1 MARTARSIILFCT
14 YVIIIS
20 LSSITRTKAQDEES
34 LLDLISDSTAEE
46 TEYISYAFKS
56 TRITNGGSIEMLG
69 AGSLDFR
76 VLHRFGPIS
85 QGVEEFFGL
94 DQAST
99 RLSFDYAPI
108 NDLLIGIGRSSVKK
122 EIDGSLKYRLLQQSR
137 GARTMPATVVLVA
150 GMTCQTLPWSD
161 TSRPNYFSSR
171 LGYFF
176 QTHVGSKLSEDL
188 SLQLSPTLVHQ
199 NLVEEA
205 SDPNDIFALG
215 IGGRIRIT
223 NRMSFTFEYYHA
235 FNGMVEDVNY
245 DPFALGI
252 DIETGGHVFQI
263 HVSNASGMNERAF
276 ITETYNSW
284 KDIRLGFNLSR
295 VFQL

>member
-1 MARTARSIILFCT
+1 MIVFCSFVFCIT
-14 YVIIIS
+14 LIS
-20 LSSITRTKAQDEES
+20 VSAKAQDETS
-34 LLDLISDSTAEE
+34 LLDLVEDSTAQE

-76 VLHRFGPIS
+76 VLHRFGPIN
-85 QGVEEFFGL
+85 QGVEELFGL

-99 RLSFDYAPI
+99 RLSFDYAPM
-108 NDLLIGIGRSSVKK
+108 NDLLIGVGRSSFMK
-122 EIDGSLKYRLLQQSR
+122 EYDGSIKYRLLQQSR
-137 GARTMPATVVLVA
+137 GARTMPASVVLVA
-150 GMTCQTLPWSD
+150 GMTCETLPFAD
-161 TSRPNYFSSR
+161 TTHPNYFSSR
-171 LGYFF
+171 LGYFY
-176 QTHVGSKLSEDL
+176 QTLIGSKLSDVF
-188 SLQLSPTLVHQ
+188 SLQLSPTLVHR
-199 NLVEEA
+199 NLVEQA

-223 NRMSFTFEYYHA
+223 NRISFTFEYYHA

-245 DPFALGI
+245 DPFALGF
-252 DIETGGHVFQI
+252 DIETGGHVFQV
-263 HVSNASGMNERAF
+263 HVSNATGMNERAF
-276 ITETYNSW
+276 ITQTYNSW